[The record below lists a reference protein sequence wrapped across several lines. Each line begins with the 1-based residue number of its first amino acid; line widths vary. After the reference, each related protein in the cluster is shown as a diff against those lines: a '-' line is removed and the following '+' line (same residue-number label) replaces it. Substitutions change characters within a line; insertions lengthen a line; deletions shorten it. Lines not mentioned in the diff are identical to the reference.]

1 MNITSICY
9 FVNETLFSLL
19 GVCCLLWSVHIKKR
33 MEVVAK
39 LINKLG
45 KLPKDRLCVQEVGL
59 SDVQIVTFLQN
70 CVTFLEIFIDVS
82 SL

>member
-1 MNITSICY
+1 
-9 FVNETLFSLL
+9 
-19 GVCCLLWSVHIKKR
+19 